1 MKASELIKELQD
13 RIELY
18 GDFQVIYRLGYD
30 ENADQSDDLE
40 IHSAYADEDN
50 NKIILTDMVWWD
62 C

>member
-18 GDFQVIYRLGYD
+18 GDCQVIYRLGYQED
-30 ENADQSDDLE
+30 ADQSDDLE
-40 IHSAYADEDN
+40 IHSAYGDEDD
-50 NKIILTDMVWWD
+50 NKIILSDLLWWD